1 MQRCSCTFIDDIH
14 VVTPLVLLYSG
25 DAVEVKKGQ
34 LYGLRGRA
42 KGVVLN
48 SFYGMFSRDLA
59 IDLGTANTLV
69 YIANKGVVLREPS
82 VVAVHRD
89 TKQVLA
95 VGMEAKRMLGR
106 TPGNIVAIRPMKDG
120 VIANFEITE
129 AMLKY
134 FIMKVHNRKRLVRPR
149 IVIGVPSGITQVER
163 RAVRDS
169 AVSAGAREVYLI
181 EEPMAAAIGVG
192 LPIEEPSGNMIVDI
206 GGGTTEVA
214 VISLSGV
221 VYSRSM
227 RVGGDVLDE
236 TIVNYIKRKYNLLIG
251 ERTAEDIKMRI
262 GSAVALREQLTLEVK
277 GRDLVAGMPKTL
289 LINDGEIRE
298 AMTEPVGNIIETI
311 RVALERT
318 PPELAA
324 DIVDKGIVLAGGGAL
339 LRGLDALLREETGL
353 PVTTADDPL
362 SAVVLGTG
370 HLLDDFD
377 LLRRVSV

>member
-1 MQRCSCTFIDDIH
+1 
-14 VVTPLVLLYSG
+14 
-25 DAVEVKKGQ
+25 
-34 LYGLRGRA
+34 
-42 KGVVLN
+42 
-48 SFYGMFSRDLA
+48 MFSRDLA

-106 TPGNIVAIRPMKDG
+106 TPGSIVAIRPMKDG

-251 ERTAEDIKMRI
+251 ERTAEDVKMRI
-262 GSAVALREQLTLEVK
+262 GSAIPLREQLTLEVK

-298 AMTEPVGNIIETI
+298 ALAEPVGNIIETV

>member
-1 MQRCSCTFIDDIH
+1 MQ
-14 VVTPLVLLYSG
+14 
-25 DAVEVKKGQ
+25 KGQ
-34 LYGLRGRA
+34 LYGRRGRA

-251 ERTAEDIKMRI
+251 ERTAEEIKMRI